1 MSDVKTVGIKQVK
14 HLMGVL
20 MSTEKEIAELIK
32 NKEKYYYISYKKK
45 LDEKGLPR
53 RDENGNTLYR
63 QLNPSQGRLKTIQE
77 IIRSKILL
85 SIPMPENIKG
95 GVKGYSNVAN
105 AKAHLGKKF
114 KFKTDIKQ
122 YFPSIS
128 PERVYKM
135 FLLNGFSSRCCT
147 ILTHLTTHKFEL
159 PQGTPTSTDI
169 ANRIFLPN
177 DRIII
182 DYCQQHKIRYTRF
195 VDDLVFSSP
204 FDFRQHCPDLISFIT
219 DDGFT
224 VSCRKT
230 IFKAGN
236 MVITGVDTKNN
247 VLDVTDFFKQ
257 LLEDTTINP
266 EITTGRNSY
275 YKQVRKK

>member
-1 MSDVKTVGIKQVK
+1 MSEVKTVGIKQVK

-45 LDEKGLPR
+45 VDEKGQPR
-53 RDENGNTLYR
+53 LDENGNILYR

-77 IIRSKILL
+77 IIRNRILL

-105 AKAHLGKKF
+105 AKAHLGKKY
-114 KFKTDIKQ
+114 KFKTDIKK

-135 FLLNGFSSRCCT
+135 FLQNGFSSKCCT
-147 ILTHLTTHKFEL
+147 ILTHLTTHNFEL

-177 DRIII
+177 DLLIIE
-182 DYCQQHKIRYTRF
+182 YCRLYKIRYTRF
-195 VDDLVFSSP
+195 VDDLVFSSST
-204 FDFRQHCPDLISFIT
+204 DFRQQCVDLVSFVT
-219 DDGFT
+219 NDGFKI
-224 VSCRKT
+224 SCKKT
-230 IFKAGN
+230 MFRAGN
-236 MVITGVDTKNN
+236 MQITGIDTKNN
-247 VLDVTDFFKQ
+247 VLDVMDFFKR
-257 LLEDTTINP
+257 LLDDTTIDP
-266 EITTGRNSY
+266 KITHGRRSY